1 MQFVR
6 TKQLF
11 AACPEAARLFP
22 VGRRR
27 KHSLSLRFAGFVIE
41 ISQGLLLVFL
51 MSEEQR
57 RAGLLLRTAAK
68 AIDFILIAAV
78 AEIIPRAGFFAGL
91 AYLLLGDG
99 FFDGRSIGKKLIRIR
114 VVSAAT
120 GTPCT
125 FRDSILRNSTFA
137 AAYLFWI
144 VPWIGWIFFVVVAAV
159 EFVLVLGS
167 KDGMRLGDEIAK
179 TTVLEN

>member
-1 MQFVR
+1 
-6 TKQLF
+6 
-11 AACPEAARLFP
+11 
-22 VGRRR
+22 
-27 KHSLSLRFAGFVIE
+27 
-41 ISQGLLLVFL
+41 LLVFL